1 MRGNIVTV
9 PALPLLISE
18 SQQRENV
25 ISIPRKEKKVLVRA
39 LVRRIISINYWTLL
53 FESKS
58 AGRVIQLLG
67 SAVQG
72 EPSLF
77 QMFVLGIS
85 EGYLCRYL
93 REISTIIRQRRT
105 TKPII
110 LNVFTSL
117 MEVVFHVASRQS
129 SAH

>member
-1 MRGNIVTV
+1 MTV
-9 PALPLLISE
+9 SALPLLISE

-93 REISTIIRQRRT
+93 REISTNIRQRRT